1 MKHFI
6 CYNERICYR
15 CQTHKDRKANGMEIE
30 EDTGA
35 DIGEASVEVGGRLFY
50 ICLEKE
56 RC

>member
-50 ICLEKE
+50 ICLEK
-56 RC
+56 